1 MSTLS
6 SISHKFWA
14 NSFPRNQGPL
24 ANGGGPTHSRQCL
37 VYAILFNARRIDER
51 MFRGVN
57 TDEAGSTK
65 YLCIATFVT
74 IALGTLHLTSLH
86 GMTVHAVQTAI
97 AWRVPLGPVL
107 LKNVAEI
114 SNLDGNLQLLSYSTS
129 ILPS

>member
-1 MSTLS
+1 
-6 SISHKFWA
+6 
-14 NSFPRNQGPL
+14 
-24 ANGGGPTHSRQCL
+24 
-37 VYAILFNARRIDER
+37 

-129 ILPS
+129 LVFYRRRCPSQKGLRLTVERTHSVCKSCRPWNVLFCGGTSHTALR